1 MDAIRGA
8 DFQFHAAIRFLG
20 HFVNGRGAEI
30 LAGIAV
36 LFDALCCANVCI
48 RDAKMAWL
56 IFLMPRPGVIHIR
69 QPVKRQL
76 AIALESL
83 GSRPPV
89 DFFIR
94 FVPRVR
100 GHRIDQPAPAA
111 DLLERGVKKSAQHSM
126 LERLVKIP
134 HLPQL
139 FLDVALLDFF
149 REGAQRFR

>member
-56 IFLMPRPGVIHIR
+56 IFLMPRPGVIHILR
-69 QPVKRQL
+69 ARR
-76 AIALESL
+76 ARASD
-83 GSRPPV
+83 RP
-89 DFFIR
+89 IR
-94 FVPRVR
+94 ARR
-100 GHRIDQPAPAA
+100 
-111 DLLERGVKKSAQHSM
+111 
-126 LERLVKIP
+126 
-134 HLPQL
+134 
-139 FLDVALLDFF
+139 
-149 REGAQRFR
+149 